1 MITTVPSAEV
11 WVYNQLVLPP
21 KVPVLQSE
29 DTVEL
34 RNSELLAIHRSL
46 KNEVLLLE
54 QKRRSLVEEKYQLET
69 RIWNLRNSLQQS
81 SKTLLRLEA
90 TVASFQKTLIHQDNQ
105 RANSEHPGEFKV
117 RFPAAFLSLPGSPES
132 DQVAPN
138 LCTMNSCFAYQTC
151 GLHSSFLRVCTS
163 EPDTPSLSTHAK
175 AWRAALLA
183 SSHFSSSCE
192 HACVKVHFEA
202 AKAVACANASSK
214 KQSCLLLSDNLDPLF
229 LPTPLPILLASSN
242 FTLHTATSFRAHFDF
257 LMAATMDM
265 NFSTQSPLLTS
276 QRPLLLAASVGVRS
290 HHGNPYQDVLSFWT
304 SASQDRIRV
313 QINLMTEHYQL
324 SRCWPHTSG
333 HAGHYADWSP
343 CSDSPE
349 AGGCI
354 EAGVDCL
361 TLWTGVPFF
370 LYIPLVLVTDLVSPP
385 VQLLS
390 NATFCLLVTGLNT
403 HLPNTHGLLS
413 QLTTCLVSGAIPVFL
428 TNEPLLSPSTALPFW
443 EVLAWHWHR
452 AVLFL
457 PAARMPHLPE
467 ILDAM
472 DEATLIEMRAQ
483 VKSPPVLKSADIF
496 DDECVVSGPKSVWI
510 PLLVAVCQ
518 LIWNKYL
525 STKQSQLGTIF
536 LALSRRL
543 GLRQP
548 PAPLLPSEP
557 ALLRP
562 PANASSLQA
571 TTTLTFYPSYFY
583 EPRPSVLAQMDV
595 DDLLGPTGPQRD
607 SPSSASLQYAVG
619 GDLPSLVA
627 DPFFSHASTPWAPF
641 LPSEMQFSQGQ
652 KFDFRPINHTVGN
665 AGAEFSADLGGMFP
679 YEQFTVVMLCYNR
692 TSIALLSLEALANLP
707 YLHSVV
713 VVWNGPEPP
722 PVYLRWPKLH
732 VPILVVKGEK
742 NSLNN
747 RFAPYDII
755 KTDALL
761 MLDDDVL
768 LRHDEII
775 LAFRLRRV
783 WSKIAV
789 ALLFYRV
796 WRENRDRIVGFPAR
810 GHFWS
815 YSTQEWYYNSD
826 YACEY
831 SMVLTGAAFIHR
843 YYLHAYTYEMPSR
856 IREIVDE
863 EMNCEDIAMN
873 FLVSH
878 ITRKPPIKWHPTTGW
893 VVLYLFFSLVLSKI
907 FTLLHSQ
914 VTTHWSF
921 LCHRCSSTL
930 YSRPTHKESRSTCIN
945 SFVKIYGYNPLIYT
959 QFRADS
965 VLFKTR
971 LPATKQK
978 CFRYV

>member
-1 MITTVPSAEV
+1 MCNFSLEV

-349 AGGCI
+349 
-354 EAGVDCL
+354 
-361 TLWTGVPFF
+361 
-370 LYIPLVLVTDLVSPP
+370 
-385 VQLLS
+385 LLS

-483 VKSPPVLKSADIF
+483 
-496 DDECVVSGPKSVWI
+496 
-510 PLLVAVCQ
+510 CQ

-775 LAFRLRRV
+775 LAFR
-783 WSKIAV
+783 
-789 ALLFYRV
+789 V

-878 ITRKPPIKWHPTTGW
+878 ITRKPPIK
-893 VVLYLFFSLVLSKI
+893 
-907 FTLLHSQ
+907 

>member
-1 MITTVPSAEV
+1 M
-11 WVYNQLVLPP
+11 
-21 KVPVLQSE
+21 
-29 DTVEL
+29 L
-34 RNSELLAIHRSL
+34 RL
-46 KNEVLLLE
+46 KNNPV
-54 QKRRSLVEEKYQLET
+54 
-69 RIWNLRNSLQQS
+69 
-81 SKTLLRLEA
+81 
-90 TVASFQKTLIHQDNQ
+90 
-105 RANSEHPGEFKV
+105 
-117 RFPAAFLSLPGSPES
+117 
-132 DQVAPN
+132 
-138 LCTMNSCFAYQTC
+138 
-151 GLHSSFLRVCTS
+151 
-163 EPDTPSLSTHAK
+163 
-175 AWRAALLA
+175 
-183 SSHFSSSCE
+183 SSS
-192 HACVKVHFEA
+192 ATTWIPF
-202 AKAVACANASSK
+202 
-214 KQSCLLLSDNLDPLF
+214 F

-349 AGGCI
+349 
-354 EAGVDCL
+354 
-361 TLWTGVPFF
+361 
-370 LYIPLVLVTDLVSPP
+370 
-385 VQLLS
+385 LLS

-483 VKSPPVLKSADIF
+483 
-496 DDECVVSGPKSVWI
+496 
-510 PLLVAVCQ
+510 CQ

-775 LAFRLRRV
+775 LAFR
-783 WSKIAV
+783 
-789 ALLFYRV
+789 V

-878 ITRKPPIKWHPTTGW
+878 ITRKPPIK
-893 VVLYLFFSLVLSKI
+893 
-907 FTLLHSQ
+907 